1 MILFD
6 QKTPVDELNDYL
18 KNRINFLKKNEVL
31 IDKEIPGEGNM
42 NIVIRLITNQ
52 RSFILKQSR
61 SFVVK
66 YPKLSAPLNRID
78 VEYNFYSQV
87 GVNSFFPKVLKFDPK
102 NYILFLEDLGTCE
115 DLTSIYQSTIIP
127 KDFIDKL
134 IMGLNYIHKQKI
146 SKVYP
151 ENKLLRKLNHQHI
164 FILPFI
170 ENDFPLDHVQKGLN
184 ELAKPFKTNKILFK
198 KISEAG
204 KIYMEKGDT
213 LLHGDYYPGSWIQ
226 LDKRLCIIDPEFSF
240 LGPKEF
246 DLGVMAAH
254 IILTTGQRS
263 FFDLTIKNY
272 QGKIN
277 VNMTKIYC
285 GIEIIRRLIGLA
297 QLPIK
302 RTLKQKKNLLNLA
315 NNLILQ

>member
-134 IMGLNYIHKQKI
+134 IMGLNYIHQQKTF
-146 SKVYP
+146 KVYP

-170 ENDFPLDHVQKGLN
+170 ENDFPLDHVQKGLKN
-184 ELAKPFKTNKILFK
+184 LAKPFKTNKLLFK

-226 LDKRLCIIDPEFSF
+226 LDKRFCIIDPEFSF
-240 LGPKEF
+240 VGPKEF

-272 QGKIN
+272 EGTIN

>member
-6 QKTPVDELNDYL
+6 QKTPVNKLNDYL
-18 KNRINFLKKNEVL
+18 KNEVNFLNKNEFL
-31 IDKEIPGEGNM
+31 IKTEIPGEGNM

-66 YPKLSAPLNRID
+66 YPKLSAPLNRIV
-78 VEYNFYSQV
+78 VEYSFYSQV
-87 GVNSFFPKVLKFDPK
+87 GASSYFPKVLKFDPK

-115 DLTSIYQSTIIP
+115 DLTSIYQSSIIP
-127 KDFIDKL
+127 KDFINKL
-134 IMGLNYIHKQKI
+134 IMGLNYIHQQQI
-146 SKVYP
+146 SKIYP
-151 ENKLLRKLNHQHI
+151 ENKVLRKLNHQHI

-170 ENDFPLDHVQKGLN
+170 ENDFSLDGVQKGLM
-184 ELAKPFKTNKILFK
+184 EMAKPFKENKILFK
-198 KISEAG
+198 KISKAG

-263 FFDLTIKNY
+263 FFDLAIKTY
-272 QGKIN
+272 QRKIN
-277 VNMTKIYC
+277 INLTKIYC

-302 RTLKQKKNLLNLA
+302 RTLEQKKNLLNLA
-315 NNLILQ
+315 NDLILQ